1 MGEHAEPVGEM
12 KRIYYT
18 TQRRLGYRTFSQVEG
33 PDVVELKRMLHAL
46 GYWRPSLATFPEAP
60 KAPNAREMQA
70 LRASNPARADVMQ
83 SDARAAAAAFARD
96 FAQFDA
102 EAIAAVDTFR
112 REHKLNYAGNPPG
125 LVDERLVTA
134 LRAAYLAKTRPAK

>member
-1 MGEHAEPVGEM
+1 
-12 KRIYYT
+12 
-18 TQRRLGYRTFSQVEG
+18 
-33 PDVVELKRMLHAL
+33 
-46 GYWRPSLATFPEAP
+46 
-60 KAPNAREMQA
+60 
-70 LRASNPARADVMQ
+70 MQ
-83 SDARAAAAAFARD
+83 SDARARGRFARD